1 MVAKGRSKP
10 VVPYFFIQE
19 FKKLLTPSN
28 PKYQLVAQ
36 MLVALNLNQS
46 KAIKGAT
53 NNKYVYFV
61 SEDFDSSKIAD
72 LEAIYKNLIF
82 VKQEIKKLGSPA
94 M

>member
-36 MLVALNLNQS
+36 MLVALNL
-46 KAIKGAT
+46 
-53 NNKYVYFV
+53 
-61 SEDFDSSKIAD
+61 
-72 LEAIYKNLIF
+72 
-82 VKQEIKKLGSPA
+82 GSPA